1 MQTRDVFGKYGAEI
15 QMSFNDA
22 RRSQTFRGFI
32 ELTKAGLSLDY
43 EDGGRIVEW
52 DGKQSGSGIGNFLLA
67 FRRPVGD
74 PEEKKFEEGFGSL
87 HCFVGTKEHDVLS
100 YHDQK
105 MFEGRWEVKQ
115 PNGFIADS
123 GYWCVQRDQFPADE
137 SVHIKFYIDKGFPP
151 ETKDL

>member
-1 MQTRDVFGKYGAEI
+1 MASSRAQGSETFFWPSAGRSEI
-15 QMSFNDA
+15 LK
-22 RRSQTFRGFI
+22 RRS
-32 ELTKAGLSLDY
+32 S
-43 EDGGRIVEW
+43 
-52 DGKQSGSGIGNFLLA
+52 
-67 FRRPVGD
+67 RRASARCTASWV
-74 PEEKKFEEGFGSL
+74 
-87 HCFVGTKEHDVLS
+87 TKEHDVLS